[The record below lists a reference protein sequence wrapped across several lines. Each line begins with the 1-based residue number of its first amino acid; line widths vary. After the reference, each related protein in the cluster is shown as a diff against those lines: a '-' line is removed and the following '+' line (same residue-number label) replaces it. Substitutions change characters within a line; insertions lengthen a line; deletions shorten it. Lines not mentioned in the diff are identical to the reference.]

1 MPPKVIEFRQLIQIL
16 TMFMIVQFLGLLL
29 ATQVF
34 NGATYQELTGAQV
47 MFDLTARADKNNPEV
62 IYNDVRKLRAKTS

>member
-1 MPPKVIEFRQLIQIL
+1 MPPKVIEFRQLTQIL

-34 NGATYQELTGAQV
+34 NGATYQEI
-47 MFDLTARADKNNPEV
+47 TARRSYP
-62 IYNDVRKLRAKTS
+62 LPRARCST